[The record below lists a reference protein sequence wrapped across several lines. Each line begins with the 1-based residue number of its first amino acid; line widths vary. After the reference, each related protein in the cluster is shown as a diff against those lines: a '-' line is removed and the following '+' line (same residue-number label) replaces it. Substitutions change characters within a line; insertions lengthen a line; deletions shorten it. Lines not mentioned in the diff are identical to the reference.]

1 MEKAKQDEMQQKS
14 EEDVGVEN
22 ERELKQNEAVETE
35 MSGVIESEH
44 VEDEYVYVG
53 PVEVKEE
60 PKVDVVDE
68 AKGGLRGAYDEP
80 EGSEGSESVNDDI
93 VLFEHETHEE
103 EATTVIHVE
112 DGGVSIVSEEANDE
126 QAFEL

>member
-80 EGSEGSESVNDDI
+80 PEGSESVNDDI